1 MRDNQPN
8 LKQMPDP
15 GIHGEAASSRPR
27 LMRYSDADGKTTSD
41 SDQARFL
48 QISVMLP
55 ESQLK
60 KRMLMLDVKVLRT
73 FNINET
79 GL

>member
-1 MRDNQPN
+1 MQTV
-8 LKQMPDP
+8 KQHPIQIKP
-15 GIHGEAASSRPR
+15 GLVEVR
-27 LMRYSDADGKTTSD
+27 
-41 SDQARFL
+41 
-48 QISVMLP
+48 VMLP